1 MAEQSV
7 KSKEERLKESIRILT
22 QIKELGINQNDIGY
36 KELSVKFSEWVK
48 GGEAWQGTIDFYRYN
63 RRARV
68 LLPTKSGLY
77 AKCDLLI
84 YKFIDEE

>member
-1 MAEQSV
+1 
-7 KSKEERLKESIRILT
+7 
-22 QIKELGINQNDIGY
+22 LGINQNDIGY
-36 KELSVKFSEWVK
+36 KELSAKFSDWVK
-48 GGEAWQGTIDFYRYN
+48 GGEEWQGTIDFYRYN

-68 LLPTKSGLY
+68 VLPTKPGQY

>member
-1 MAEQSV
+1 
-7 KSKEERLKESIRILT
+7 
-22 QIKELGINQNDIGY
+22 
-36 KELSVKFSEWVK
+36 VK
-48 GGEAWQGTIDFYRYN
+48 GGEEWQGTIDFYRYN

-68 LLPTKSGLY
+68 VLPTKPGHY